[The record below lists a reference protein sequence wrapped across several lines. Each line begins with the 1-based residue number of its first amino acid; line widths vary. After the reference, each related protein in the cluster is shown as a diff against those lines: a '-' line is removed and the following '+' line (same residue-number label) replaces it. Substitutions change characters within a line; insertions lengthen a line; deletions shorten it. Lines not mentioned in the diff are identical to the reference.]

1 MMERPMALAAKQM
14 HSEVPES
21 DAKAENMADWFEVYY
36 QDEPANKP
44 AAPAGPEMTALEQ
57 MYAYY

>member
-1 MMERPMALAAKQM
+1 MALAAKQM